1 MLNPDLASQVE
12 LARIIFLPSGKRG
25 HFPLGTPVLQ
35 AARSL
40 GVDIDSV
47 CGGRGIC
54 GRCQIVQAEGSF
66 AKHGIE
72 SKAENLSDFGE
83 VEGRYAKR
91 RKNLKDGRRLSCAA
105 KLLGDCVIDVP
116 ADSQMHRQIVC
127 KDVDAFDIQV
137 GPAVR
142 LYDVEVWEPNMH
154 DPSGDLRRLRNALE
168 REWQLKDLRFELS
181 ILQSLQQKLRKG
193 KWAVTVA
200 VDYLGQVVGVF
211 PGFKESLCGLAVD
224 VGSTTIAAHLCN
236 LTSGEVLASAGVIGL
251 ALSFAAKD
259 SLANLF
265 AGAFILADAP
275 YKNGDFVVLDSVE
288 RGRVTHI
295 GLRSTRMLTRDDVEI
310 TIPNAVMGN
319 SKITNESGG
328 PYEKERIR
336 VQVGV
341 AYGTDI
347 DRVEELLMAIAVS
360 HSEILED
367 PEPRVRFRTFGESSL
382 DFELL
387 GWIREPVLRGRLRHL
402 LCKEI
407 YKCFMEEGIEI
418 PYPKRDVYLQ
428 GTAESPSPSGD

>member
-1 MLNPDLASQVE
+1 MDSSLVILAQ
-12 LARIIFLPSGKRG
+12 
-25 HFPLGTPVLQ
+25 TP
-35 AARSL
+35 
-40 GVDIDSV
+40 
-47 CGGRGIC
+47 
-54 GRCQIVQAEGSF
+54 EGSF
-66 AKHGIE
+66 LDPI
-72 SKAENLSDFGE
+72 LS
-83 VEGRYAKR
+83 
-91 RKNLKDGRRLSCAA
+91 
-105 KLLGDCVIDVP
+105 P
-116 ADSQMHRQIVC
+116 IV
-127 KDVDAFDIQV
+127 D
-137 GPAVR
+137 
-142 LYDVEVWEPNMH
+142 LWVWLP
-154 DPSGDLRRLRNALE
+154 G
-168 REWQLKDLRFELS
+168 
-181 ILQSLQQKLRKG
+181 
-193 KWAVTVA
+193 
-200 VDYLGQVVGVF
+200 LGQVGILIVLAIVCAKLAAWILTGLIGRWVGKTETTVDDELIKLMHRPVF
-211 PGFKESLCGLAVD
+211 LIVLFLGLGMAAGRAGLSEKAFWATTAILKTIGLIVLVGFSIRVSRLILDALSRNRDRFHLIQARTLPLFYNASLLVIIGAAVYFLFLSWKID
-224 VGSTTIAAHLCN
+224 PTAW
-236 LTSGEVLASAGVIGL
+236 LASAGIIGL

-275 YKNGDFVVLDSVE
+275 YKIGDFIVLDSGE

-367 PEPRVRFRTFGESSL
+367 PEPRVRFRTFGDSSL

-407 YKCFMEEGIEI
+407 YKCFTEEGIEI

-428 GTAESPSPSGD
+428 GTAESPSLSGD

>member
-1 MLNPDLASQVE
+1 MDSSLVILAQ
-12 LARIIFLPSGKRG
+12 
-25 HFPLGTPVLQ
+25 TP
-35 AARSL
+35 
-40 GVDIDSV
+40 
-47 CGGRGIC
+47 
-54 GRCQIVQAEGSF
+54 EGSF
-66 AKHGIE
+66 LDPI
-72 SKAENLSDFGE
+72 LS
-83 VEGRYAKR
+83 
-91 RKNLKDGRRLSCAA
+91 
-105 KLLGDCVIDVP
+105 P
-116 ADSQMHRQIVC
+116 IV
-127 KDVDAFDIQV
+127 
-137 GPAVR
+137 
-142 LYDVEVWEPNMH
+142 
-154 DPSGDLRRLRNALE
+154 DL
-168 REWQLKDLRFELS
+168 
-181 ILQSLQQKLRKG
+181 
-193 KWAVTVA
+193 WAWLPG
-200 VDYLGQVVGVF
+200 LGQVGILIVLAIVCAKLAAWILTGLIGRWVGKTETTVDDELIKLMHRPVF
-211 PGFKESLCGLAVD
+211 LIVLFLGLGMAAGRAGLSEKALWAPTAILKTIGLIVLVGFSIRVSRLILDALSRNRDRFHLIQARTLPLFYNASLLVIIGAAVYFLFLSWKID
-224 VGSTTIAAHLCN
+224 PTAW
-236 LTSGEVLASAGVIGL
+236 LASAGIIGL

-275 YKNGDFVVLDSVE
+275 YKIGDFIVLDSGE

-367 PEPRVRFRTFGESSL
+367 PEPRVRFRTFGDSGL

-407 YKCFMEEGIEI
+407 YKCFREEGIEI

-428 GTAESPSPSGD
+428 GTAESPSLSGD

>member
-1 MLNPDLASQVE
+1 MDSSLVILAQTS
-12 LARIIFLPSGKRG
+12 
-25 HFPLGTPVLQ
+25 
-35 AARSL
+35 
-40 GVDIDSV
+40 
-47 CGGRGIC
+47 
-54 GRCQIVQAEGSF
+54 EGSF
-66 AKHGIE
+66 LDPI
-72 SKAENLSDFGE
+72 LS
-83 VEGRYAKR
+83 
-91 RKNLKDGRRLSCAA
+91 S
-105 KLLGDCVIDVP
+105 
-116 ADSQMHRQIVC
+116 IV
-127 KDVDAFDIQV
+127 
-137 GPAVR
+137 
-142 LYDVEVWEPNMH
+142 
-154 DPSGDLRRLRNALE
+154 DLWDWLP
-168 REWQLKDLRFELS
+168 
-181 ILQSLQQKLRKG
+181 G
-193 KWAVTVA
+193 
-200 VDYLGQVVGVF
+200 LGQVGILIVLAIVCAKLAAWILTGLIGRWVGKTETTVDDELIKLMHRPVF
-211 PGFKESLCGLAVD
+211 LIVLFLGLGMAAGRAGLSEKAFWATTAILKTIGLIVLVGFSIRVSRLILDALSRNRDRFHLIQARTLPLFYNASLLVIIGAAVYFLFLSWKID
-224 VGSTTIAAHLCN
+224 PTAW
-236 LTSGEVLASAGVIGL
+236 LASAGIIGL

-275 YKNGDFVVLDSVE
+275 YKIGDFIVLDSGE

-367 PEPRVRFRTFGESSL
+367 PEPRVRFRTFGDSGL
-382 DFELL
+382 DIELL

-407 YKCFMEEGIEI
+407 YKCFTEEGIEI

-428 GTAESPSPSGD
+428 GTAESPSLSGD

>member
-1 MLNPDLASQVE
+1 MDSSLVILAQ
-12 LARIIFLPSGKRG
+12 
-25 HFPLGTPVLQ
+25 TP
-35 AARSL
+35 
-40 GVDIDSV
+40 
-47 CGGRGIC
+47 
-54 GRCQIVQAEGSF
+54 EGSF
-66 AKHGIE
+66 LDPI
-72 SKAENLSDFGE
+72 LS
-83 VEGRYAKR
+83 
-91 RKNLKDGRRLSCAA
+91 
-105 KLLGDCVIDVP
+105 P
-116 ADSQMHRQIVC
+116 IV
-127 KDVDAFDIQV
+127 D
-137 GPAVR
+137 
-142 LYDVEVWEPNMH
+142 LWVWLP
-154 DPSGDLRRLRNALE
+154 G
-168 REWQLKDLRFELS
+168 
-181 ILQSLQQKLRKG
+181 
-193 KWAVTVA
+193 
-200 VDYLGQVVGVF
+200 LGQVGILIVLAIVCAKLAAWILTGLIGRWVGKTETTVDDELIKLMHRPVF
-211 PGFKESLCGLAVD
+211 LIVLFLGLGMAAGRAGLSEKAFWATTAILKTIGLIVLVGFSIRVSRLILDALSRNRDRFHLIQARTLPLFYNASLLVIIGAAVYFLFLSWKID
-224 VGSTTIAAHLCN
+224 PTAW
-236 LTSGEVLASAGVIGL
+236 LASAGIIGL

-275 YKNGDFVVLDSVE
+275 YKIGDFIVLDSGE

-347 DRVEELLMAIAVS
+347 DRVEELLMGIAVS

-367 PEPRVRFRTFGESSL
+367 PEPRVRFRTFGDSGL
-382 DFELL
+382 DLELL

-407 YKCFMEEGIEI
+407 YKCFREEGIEI

-428 GTAESPSPSGD
+428 GTAESPSLSGD

>member
-1 MLNPDLASQVE
+1 MDSSLVILAQ
-12 LARIIFLPSGKRG
+12 
-25 HFPLGTPVLQ
+25 TP
-35 AARSL
+35 
-40 GVDIDSV
+40 
-47 CGGRGIC
+47 
-54 GRCQIVQAEGSF
+54 EGSF
-66 AKHGIE
+66 LDPI
-72 SKAENLSDFGE
+72 LS
-83 VEGRYAKR
+83 
-91 RKNLKDGRRLSCAA
+91 
-105 KLLGDCVIDVP
+105 P
-116 ADSQMHRQIVC
+116 IV
-127 KDVDAFDIQV
+127 D
-137 GPAVR
+137 
-142 LYDVEVWEPNMH
+142 LWVWLP
-154 DPSGDLRRLRNALE
+154 G
-168 REWQLKDLRFELS
+168 
-181 ILQSLQQKLRKG
+181 
-193 KWAVTVA
+193 
-200 VDYLGQVVGVF
+200 LGQVGILLVLAIVCAKLAAWILTGLIGRWVG
-211 PGFKESLCGLAVD
+211 KTE
-224 VGSTTIAAHLCN
+224 TTIDDELIELMHRPVFLIVLFLGLGMAAGRAGLPEKALWATTAILKTIGLIVLVGFSIRVSRLILDALSRNRDRFHLIQARTLPLFYN
-236 LTSGEVLASAGVIGL
+236 ASLLVIIGAAVYFLFLSWKIDPTAWLASAGIIGL

-275 YKNGDFVVLDSVE
+275 YKIGDFIVLDSGE

-341 AYGTDI
+341 AYGTDV

-428 GTAESPSPSGD
+428 GMAESPSLSGD

>member
-1 MLNPDLASQVE
+1 MDSSLVILAQTS
-12 LARIIFLPSGKRG
+12 
-25 HFPLGTPVLQ
+25 
-35 AARSL
+35 
-40 GVDIDSV
+40 
-47 CGGRGIC
+47 
-54 GRCQIVQAEGSF
+54 EGSF
-66 AKHGIE
+66 LDPI
-72 SKAENLSDFGE
+72 LS
-83 VEGRYAKR
+83 
-91 RKNLKDGRRLSCAA
+91 S
-105 KLLGDCVIDVP
+105 
-116 ADSQMHRQIVC
+116 IV
-127 KDVDAFDIQV
+127 
-137 GPAVR
+137 
-142 LYDVEVWEPNMH
+142 
-154 DPSGDLRRLRNALE
+154 DLWDWLP
-168 REWQLKDLRFELS
+168 
-181 ILQSLQQKLRKG
+181 G
-193 KWAVTVA
+193 
-200 VDYLGQVVGVF
+200 LGQVGILIVLAIVCAKLAAWILTGLIGRWVGKTETTVDDELIKLMHRPVF
-211 PGFKESLCGLAVD
+211 LIVLFLGLGMAVERAGLSEKALWVTTAILKTIGLIVLIGFSIRASRLILDALSRNQDRFPLIQSRTLPLFYNVSLLVIIGGALYFLF
-224 VGSTTIAAHLCN
+224 IAWNIDA
-236 LTSGEVLASAGVIGL
+236 TAWLASAGVIGL

-275 YKNGDFVVLDSVE
+275 YKIGDFVVLDSGE

-428 GTAESPSPSGD
+428 GTAESPSLSGD

>member
-1 MLNPDLASQVE
+1 MDSSLVILAQ
-12 LARIIFLPSGKRG
+12 
-25 HFPLGTPVLQ
+25 TP
-35 AARSL
+35 
-40 GVDIDSV
+40 
-47 CGGRGIC
+47 
-54 GRCQIVQAEGSF
+54 EGSF
-66 AKHGIE
+66 LDPILPPIVDLWDWLPGFGQVGILIVL
-72 SKAENLSDFGE
+72 AI
-83 VEGRYAKR
+83 V
-91 RKNLKDGRRLSCAA
+91 CA
-105 KLLGDCVIDVP
+105 KLAAWILTGLIGRWVGKTETTVDDELIKL
-116 ADSQMHRQIVC
+116 MHRPVFLIVLFLGLGMAAGRAGLSE
-127 KDVDAFDIQV
+127 KALWATTAILKTIGLIVLVGFSIRVSRLILDALSRNRDRFPLIQARTLPLFYNV
-137 GPAVR
+137 SLLVIIGAAVYF
-142 LYDVEVWEPNMH
+142 LFLSWKI
-154 DPSGDLRRLRNALE
+154 DPTA
-168 REWQLKDLRFELS
+168 W
-181 ILQSLQQKLRKG
+181 
-193 KWAVTVA
+193 
-200 VDYLGQVVGVF
+200 
-211 PGFKESLCGLAVD
+211 
-224 VGSTTIAAHLCN
+224 
-236 LTSGEVLASAGVIGL
+236 LASAGIIGL

-275 YKNGDFVVLDSVE
+275 YKIGDFIVLDSGE

-367 PEPRVRFRTFGESSL
+367 PEPRVRFRAFGDSGL
-382 DFELL
+382 DIELL

-407 YKCFMEEGIEI
+407 YKCFREEGIEI

-428 GTAESPSPSGD
+428 GTAESPSLSGD